1 MKRIL
6 KSIGSRL
13 MRLYSKFDPLAFQKR
28 YAANTLRVKRQ
39 CVGFETMDDETIR
52 KVKIMWGG

>member
-13 MRLYSKFDPLAFQKR
+13 LRIYSKYDPLAFQKR

-39 CVGFETMDDETIR
+39 SVCFETMDDETIS
-52 KVKIMWGG
+52 KVKTLWGG